1 MSENIIFRIQIFM
14 INIIKEM
21 IFLASLII
29 ILYHESKQFSVQ
41 GQWSGAT
48 SKVQMDL
55 QQKCLTNILQW
66 QKCLMVSLLCQ
77 KCLTLLCQ
85 KCLTL
90 LCQICLTVSLQMQLV
105 MTCMTRLM
113 WSMTR
118 PMWRCRLKKDPSLEW
133 RIFSWLQKENYI
145 RSVWRCSLWFCFGMS
160 LEHQGRMRTL

>member
-1 MSENIIFRIQIFM
+1 M
-14 INIIKEM
+14 INTIKEM

-55 QQKCLTNILQW
+55 QQKCLTNI
-66 QKCLMVSLLCQ
+66 LLCQ

-118 PMWRCRLKKDPSLEW
+118 PMWRCRLKKDSSLEW